1 MNIDTFLE
9 FHQKICNQARE
20 LTKTKGHDYS
30 GTEDTLRNLR
40 AVGRLNI
47 CDPQVGTLV
56 RMVDKISRLAQLT
69 HSEAKVKDESVED
82 TVIDL
87 INYSILFLA
96 LRQSGGE

>member
-1 MNIDTFLE
+1 MDIKEFLTFHE
-9 FHQKICNQARE
+9 DICKQARE

-47 CDPQVGTLV
+47 CDPPVGVLV
-56 RMVDKISRLAQLT
+56 RMTDKLSRLAQLT
-69 HSEAKVKDESVED
+69 HSTARVKDESIED

-87 INYSILFLA
+87 INYSVLYLA
-96 LRQSGGE
+96 LRQKGK